1 MNNFNPVIAVN
12 SSHIESGIVVT
23 LQSTSILLGILV
35 SGAALTHLGIKLVT
49 NISNI
54 SLSIAQIQ
62 KDLKALSIDVEKIDK
77 LERRLDLH
85 IQDYIN
91 RKDVV
96 QMLLGQLDEKINHKF
111 KRLLFYNREMQ
122 KFLQRDTAF
131 QIREYEETKEE
142 E

>member
-1 MNNFNPVIAVN
+1 VNNFKPVIAVSPN
-12 SSHIESGIVVT
+12 TQSGVVVT
-23 LQSTSILLGILV
+23 LQSTSLLFGILV
-35 SGAALTHLGIKLVT
+35 SASVLAGLAIKL
-49 NISNI
+49 ISNINKI
-54 SLSIAQIQ
+54 SLSINQIQ
-62 KDLKALSIDVEKIDK
+62 ENLKGLSQSAEKVNQI
-77 LERRLDLH
+77 ERRLDLH
-85 IQDYIN
+85 IQDYVN

-96 QMLLGQLDEKINHKF
+96 QMMLGQLDEKINHKF

>member
-1 MNNFNPVIAVN
+1 MNTIKPVVAVN
-12 SSHIESGIVVT
+12 SRHTESGVVVT

-35 SGAALTHLGIKLVT
+35 SGAMLTHLGIKLIT
-49 NISNI
+49 NVNNI

-62 KDLKALSIDVEKIDK
+62 KDLKSLSVDVERIDK
-77 LERRLDLH
+77 LDRRLDLH

-111 KRLLFYNREMQ
+111 RRLLFYNREMQ
-122 KFLQRDTAF
+122 KFLQRDTTF
-131 QIREYEETKEE
+131 QIREYEESKEDE
-142 E
+142 